1 MNRTIAATEL
11 KQKLGNGEKL
21 VIVDVRRKAD
31 LDADPQKIPGAQ
43 WQDPERMQEW
53 SKQLPRDR
61 EVVIYCARG
70 GSVSNSVLDHL
81 HQNKINARFVEGG
94 IAAWKELNKK

>member
-1 MNRTIAATEL
+1 MTRTITATEL
-11 KQKLGNGEKL
+11 KQKLGTGEKL
-21 VIVDVRRKAD
+21 ALVDVRRKAD

-81 HQNKINARFVEGG
+81 QQNKINARFVEGG
-94 IAAWKELNKK
+94 IAAWKELDKK